1 MAQLGSVGSI
11 LRMRMRY
18 LAIPL
23 VLLCTAC
30 ASPEYIAYANAQ
42 ALIAKSKADSDTA
55 RYSTLSNIAAT
66 GTDSARIAAVMALAM
81 GGGSNSAPATQIQAP
96 QASQALQWA
105 SVLIPGLTTLA
116 SINANMRVGLANA
129 DSSARIAESTNA
141 TFLGVASKIQA
152 PVVAAPT
159 VVTPVLPQAN
169 VTTTTTT
176 TDNHAVSTVSTAN
189 PTTTTTSTTTN
200 ANPTTTTTSLAGTGV
215 LGNGSYT
222 ANPSTTTLSGTG
234 VLGTGTFTTTD
245 THAVTTTNP
254 LNNPVVVTPV
264 AKVCTVDNI
273 TKLVNCI

>member
-1 MAQLGSVGSI
+1 MTSG
-11 LRMRMRY
+11 RHPMRVRQQRDWSHKNPY
-18 LAIPL
+18 D
-23 VLLCTAC
+23 
-30 ASPEYIAYANAQ
+30 SEYTAYANAQ

-55 RYSTLSNIAAT
+55 RYAALSAIATT
-66 GTDSARIAAVMALAM
+66 GTDSSRIAAVMALAM
-81 GGGSNSAPATQIQAP
+81 GGGSNNAPATQIQAP

-169 VTTTTTT
+169 VTTTTTNT

-189 PTTTTTSTTTN
+189 PTTTTTSTTST

-222 ANPSTTTLSGTG
+222 ANPTSTVLSGTG
-234 VLGTGTFTTTD
+234 VLGTGTYLTSD

-254 LNNPVVVTPV
+254 TLNPVVVTPV